1 MTTTCCNNCRLDEN
15 KEYCIGC
22 GRTVKE
28 IRLAGLEKKRR
39 EKSLKQKSSE
49 V

>member
-1 MTTTCCNNCRLDEN
+1 MTTKCCYDCKLDDN

-22 GRTVKE
+22 GRTVEE
-28 IRLAGLEKKRR
+28 IKQVGLEKKRR

-49 V
+49 A